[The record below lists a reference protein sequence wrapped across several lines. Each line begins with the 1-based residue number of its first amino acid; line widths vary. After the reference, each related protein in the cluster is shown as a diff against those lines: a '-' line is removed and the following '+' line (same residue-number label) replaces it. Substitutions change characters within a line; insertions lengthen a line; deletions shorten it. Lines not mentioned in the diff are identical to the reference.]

1 MKQKIY
7 FIKPYIMTLDLIQN
21 KEYLKAQILKTP
33 AKILLNNFT
42 GYYFLT
48 EDRAKNYFEHVIGM
62 ISLQSPDKNTGDIC
76 MDLINKYSSKLKT
89 YKSKGEKKE
98 NMSVTMFLLFI
109 MVALIFISLFVI
121 ATWYKSFA
129 LIYILLLISTCVIFY
144 ITSVYNSSYDKKAQ
158 NLENALSSLNELV
171 ASYNLVHVPSDEDV
185 AKNNILSILKFMS
198 DEGYIKLEFEITSYK
213 FNEVSDLGSIPMTN
227 IVRILHILTKHEK
240 IEFAEK
246 LQVNEFAKKTA
257 NHFRNNGRQIN
268 AKSFETTFNDLIN
281 DETRHDLDRIKG
293 IYKDVL
299 SVLFNINQ

>member
-1 MKQKIY
+1 MI
-7 FIKPYIMTLDLIQN
+7 LDIIQD
-21 KEYLKAQILKTP
+21 KKYLKAQIFKTP

-42 GYYFLT
+42 GYYLLT
-48 EDRAKNYFEHVIGM
+48 ENRAKNYFEHVIGM

-76 MDLINKYSSKLKT
+76 EGLINKYSSKLEA

-98 NMSVTMFLLFI
+98 NMSVIMFLLFI

-121 ATWYKSFA
+121 ATWYKSLT

-144 ITSVYNSSYDKKAQ
+144 FTSVYSSSNDMKTQ
-158 NLENALSSLNELV
+158 NLENALSSLNEIV

-213 FNEVSDLGSIPMTN
+213 FNEVSDLGTIPMTN

-246 LQVNEFAKKTA
+246 LQVNEFAKKIA

>member
-89 YKSKGEKKE
+89 YKSKGKKKE

-198 DEGYIKLEFEITSYK
+198 DKKYITLMFEINSYK
-213 FNEVSDLGSIPMTN
+213 FNAVSDLGAIPMTN

-246 LQVNEFAKKTA
+246 LQVNVFAKKIA

>member
-1 MKQKIY
+1 
-7 FIKPYIMTLDLIQN
+7 MTLDLIQN

-48 EDRAKNYFEHVIGM
+48 EDRAKHYFEHVIGM

-89 YKSKGEKKE
+89 YKSKGKKKE

-171 ASYNLVHVPSDEDV
+171 ASYNLVHVPLDEDV

-198 DEGYIKLEFEITSYK
+198 DKKYITLMFEINSYK
-213 FNEVSDLGSIPMTN
+213 FNAVSDLGAIPMTN

-246 LQVNEFAKKTA
+246 LQVNVFAKKIA